1 MSARKP
7 KRSSHPARDGV
18 SDCDT
23 EAERCGAFKG
33 QLKGNCW
40 NHAPHTAQ
48 TLQASNVVSNAL
60 PDKLRRRTLFL
71 EPEHAPLLSPLEMTG
86 IS

>member
-23 EAERCGAFKG
+23 EAERYGAFKG

-60 PDKLRRRTLFL
+60 PDKSGGALCF
-71 EPEHAPLLSPLEMTG
+71 
-86 IS
+86 